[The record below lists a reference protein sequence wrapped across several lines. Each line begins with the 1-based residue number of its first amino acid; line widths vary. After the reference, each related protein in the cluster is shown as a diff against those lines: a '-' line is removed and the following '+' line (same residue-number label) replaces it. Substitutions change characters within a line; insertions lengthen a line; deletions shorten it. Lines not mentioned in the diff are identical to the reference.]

1 MCYLRRSI
9 RSRHLFWWVL
19 FIGLALTAIRL
30 PPAAAASVGDPPRVI
45 LNGQQLY
52 FEVNPVIENGRT
64 LVPVRTIYEAM
75 GAEVGWN
82 EASRTVTSGKGAI
95 NVVMPIGSITPRVN
109 GITTTLDVPPRIVA
123 GRTLAPLRFVGEA
136 FGARVSWDDNTRTI
150 YINNGSVAKPPAV
163 RINPNLVNIRSGPS
177 TLTAV
182 VDQAG
187 SREVLSVLAE
197 QDGWFQVSRRGR
209 TGWLASWLVTATNQP
224 PTPAPQIRTVVL
236 DAGHGGSEP
245 GASGSVLREKD
256 VNLKITLKVGEL
268 LKQKGIPVAYT
279 RTGDQYVGLENR
291 SALANNLNAGLFV
304 SIHNNASSNISV
316 SGTETYFYA
325 PASNPNLYAQR
336 SERQRLAASIQT
348 ALVNQIQR
356 KNLGVKEA
364 NFSVLRNT
372 NMPSALVEVV
382 FISNPAEEELLKNDG
397 FINNVA
403 NGIANGIIAYLN
415 Y

>member
-1 MCYLRRSI
+1 MCYFRRSI
-9 RSRHLFWWVL
+9 RRRHLFWLVF
-19 FIGLALTAIRL
+19 FIALALTGLRL
-30 PPAAAASVGDPPRVI
+30 PPAAAASASDPPRII

-52 FEVNPVIENGRT
+52 FDVNPVIENGRT
-64 LVPVRTIYEAM
+64 LVPVRTIFEAM
-75 GAEVGWN
+75 GAELGWN
-82 EASRTVTSGKGAI
+82 EATRTVTAGKGAI
-95 NVVMPIGSITPRVN
+95 NIVMPIGSSAPKVN
-109 GITTTLDVPPRIVA
+109 GKTTTLEVPPRIA
-123 GRTLAPLRFVGEA
+123 ADRTLAPLRFVGEA
-136 FGARVSWDDNTRTI
+136 FGGRVSWEDNTRTI

-182 VDQAG
+182 VDQARSG
-187 SREVLSVLAE
+187 EVLSVLGE

-209 TGWLASWLVTATNQP
+209 TGWLASWLVTATNQD

-245 GASGSVLREKD
+245 GASGNELREKD

-279 RTGDQYVGLENR
+279 RTGDQYVGLDNR
-291 SALANNLNAGLFV
+291 SAIANNLNAGLFV

-348 ALVNQIQR
+348 SLVNQIQR

-364 NFSVLRNT
+364 NFSVLRKT

-382 FISNPAEEELLKNDG
+382 FISNPAEEELLKNDD

-403 NGIANGIIAYLN
+403 AGIANGIIAYLN
-415 Y
+415 N